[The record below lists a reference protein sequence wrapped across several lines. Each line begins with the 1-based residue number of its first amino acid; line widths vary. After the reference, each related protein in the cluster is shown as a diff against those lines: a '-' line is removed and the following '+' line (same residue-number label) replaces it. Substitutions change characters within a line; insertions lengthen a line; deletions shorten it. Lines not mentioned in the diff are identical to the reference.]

1 MTKPHT
7 PAHYLD
13 GFVRV
18 AFCQVCGA
26 EGLRLLD
33 DCPNEVV
40 HTFSVED
47 LETKQFDLGLDANNQ
62 TAK

>member
-7 PAHYLD
+7 PAHYQD

-18 AFCQVCGA
+18 AFCRVCGA

-33 DCPNEVV
+33 DCQGNVI
-40 HTFSVED
+40 HTFSSDDVEQKELD
-47 LETKQFDLGLDANNQ
+47 LAIDGTNQ

>member
-7 PAHYLD
+7 PAHYKD
-13 GFVRV
+13 GFVSV
-18 AFCQVCGA
+18 AFCKVCGA

-33 DCPNEVV
+33 DCQGNVI

-47 LETKQFDLGLDANNQ
+47 VEPKEFDLGVDANNQ
-62 TAK
+62 TVK